1 MPSNKV
7 KVILLILLVACS
19 TIFFIPD
26 VKLLRIPVAFLNIFY
41 LPGLVFLLITLDEKL
56 KSPDLVILPLVVSPI
71 VLTLILLALFK
82 ITGSH
87 LLSVELSF
95 SLIYIAAFLYLLL
108 RKTQTSE
115 EPEIPNTLLL
125 ISAGFA
131 FIIALLY
138 IVNPFLTVRSDSWY
152 HASVVNEILDRGIP
166 PMEPRFPDIKIRYM
180 WIYHLFI
187 STWKMISGI
196 GVFAALATLNVV
208 SALSLPYL
216 AGRLTSLFKPG
227 KKYILLT
234 PVFVVAGLESV
245 SWVLIPLNFAR
256 ALTGEVK
263 GMAEISRM
271 VREINLNSS
280 EVIQFLHPYWSWMVN
295 LIDKFITI
303 TAFSYSLDLFVLC
316 FIVFVVG
323 WKDRRIDLR
332 KAILLTLLISGT
344 LLFHVITGSALTLTI
359 IGASILSTLIYR
371 FIFKEELNRFVSIT
385 APIAAILAGAF
396 CFSYI
401 NSLTGGNVSSDGSIF
416 SMLHIGIRNIL
427 TILFPLV
434 VLYCPARIALRKLLK
449 TNWKDYEPFAIWII
463 ALIFLNI
470 LVNLPTRNESKLIF
484 PLFLILSP
492 PIIWEAID
500 KIRGPAGIKK
510 STLIAWTILIFFVP
524 PILTVRGFLIDKPV
538 KEFEKARYLVSDEQK
553 MVFNWIKNNTEIDAV
568 IMEDN
573 INCLMPVFAHRR
585 NFYPPPSAITVTGYR
600 GEKVS
605 MYREIKDNIFSQEPI
620 KDETINKLKSVKNDV
635 YIIVWS
641 SDIKRKPY
649 LKEKLYRV
657 SNHFNL
663 VFKSKEASIYRFVGY
678 RP

>member
-1 MPSNKV
+1 MPGNKLKV
-7 KVILLILLVACS
+7 ILVILLITSS

-26 VKLLRIPVAFLNIFY
+26 IKLIRIPVAFLNIFY
-41 LPGLVFLLITLDEKL
+41 LPGLIFLLITLDDKL

-71 VLTLILLALFK
+71 VITLILLALFK

-95 SLIYIAAFLYLLL
+95 ALIYIATFLYLLL
-108 RKTQTSE
+108 RKTQTIDES
-115 EPEIPNTLLL
+115 EIPNSLLL

-131 FIIALLY
+131 LIIALLY
-138 IVNPFLTVRSDSWY
+138 IINPFLIVRSDSWY

-196 GVFAALATLNVV
+196 RVFTALATLNVV

-280 EVIQFLHPYWSWMVN
+280 DVIQFLHPYWTWMVN

-303 TAFSYSLDLFVLC
+303 TAFSYSLDLFLLC
-316 FIVFVVG
+316 FIVFIVG
-323 WKDRRIDLR
+323 WRDKKKDLR

-344 LLFHVITGSALTLTI
+344 LLFHVITGSALTLAV
-359 IGASILSTLIYR
+359 IGSSIVSILIYR
-371 FIFKEELNRFVSIT
+371 FIFKERLNRFVSIT
-385 APIAAILAGAF
+385 APIAALMAGAF

-427 TILFPLV
+427 TILFPLA
-434 VLYCPARIALRKLLK
+434 VLYCPAKIALNKILK
-449 TNWKDYEPFAIWII
+449 TNWKEYEPFALWVV
-463 ALIFLNI
+463 ALILLNI

-484 PLFLILSP
+484 PLFLVLSP
-492 PIIWEAID
+492 LIIWEVID
-500 KIRGPAGIKK
+500 KIRESTGIKK
-510 STLIAWTILIFFVP
+510 SSLLAWTIFIFFIP
-524 PILTVRGFLIDKPV
+524 PLLTIRGFLIDKPV
-538 KEFEKARYLVSDEQK
+538 KETEKARHLVSDEQK
-553 MVFNWIKNNTEIDAV
+553 KVFKWIENNTQLDAV

-573 INCLMPVFAHRR
+573 INCLMPVFAHRK
-585 NFYPPPSAITVTGYR
+585 NFYPPPSAISVAGYR

-605 MYREIKDNIFSQEPI
+605 MYREIKDNIFSPEPI
-620 KDETINKLKSVKNDV
+620 KDETVKKLQSVKNAV
-635 YIIVWS
+635 YIVVWS

-649 LKEKLYRV
+649 LKEKLHRK
-657 SNHFNL
+657 SNYFNL
-663 VFKSKEASIYRFVGY
+663 VFKSKEASIYRFVGN